1 MSFDA
6 STEVSENISSLS
18 DNDDDIISNTTQDNV
33 SNTVATSITRKQKGK
48 NPGGRPRSEVW
59 TKFKMGKLVSPGHW
73 AATCKFCSKKWGRTT
88 VTVLEDHLGNHCS
101 RVPLG
106 LGREYCLKVALRDGG
121 DGKPELTTSGSKK
134 RKAISENDKLTAH
147 MDIIAMNPAKQKLI
161 DSKAVK
167 AFTCAGI
174 PFRVIENSF
183 FIDFLNELNY
193 NYKPPSRQLLSNCL
207 LDQELAKVNI
217 AITKELAGEKDLTL
231 GKIDKLILHLI

>member
-6 STEVSENISSLS
+6 LTEVSEDRSSLS
-18 DNDDDIISNTTQDNV
+18 DNEAPTTTTSQDNA

-48 NPGGRPRSEVW
+48 NLGGRPRSKVW
-59 TKFKMGKLVSPGHW
+59 AEFKMGRLVSPGHW
-73 AATCKFCSKKWGRTT
+73 AATCKFCSKQWGRAT
-88 VTVLEDHLGNHCS
+88 VVELEDHLGNHCP

-121 DGKPELTTSGSKK
+121 DGKPELPTTPRSKK
-134 RKAISENDKLTAH
+134 RRTISENDKLTAH

-174 PFRVIENSF
+174 PFRVIENPF
-183 FIDFLNELNY
+183 FIDFLKELNY
-193 NYKPPSRQLLSNCL
+193 NYKPPSRELLSNRL

-217 AITKELAGEKDLTL
+217 AMAKEFAGERDLTL
-231 GKIDKLILHLI
+231 GKLMLHLI